1 MERKAVVNDATEG
14 KLPEPKVT
22 KFDMIDSFI
31 EV

>member
-22 KFDMIDSFI
+22 KFDMILNPY
-31 EV
+31 